1 VNERPFAGR
10 EQLAGVAGAAY
21 GPGRRLAGVE
31 RLRGGSKKGTYR
43 LRFADGG
50 TAILHL
56 WSAAENYWPG
66 QDPDAGT
73 VFADASGCGLFLANQ
88 RALESAGI
96 PVPRVEFADRSL
108 APYPAEFALVEDV
121 SGGKLEDL
129 LRRDPAAARGSLV
142 QLAGVLATMH
152 AVRGNQIGKIGTG
165 EGAPWPAEG
174 VAAERAGEGVAERI
188 VLERAVRDLGLAA
201 ARVRRVAAERERLEE
216 ATREL
221 AARVR
226 PRAEHR
232 LIHGELGPDHVLL
245 RADGAPVLIDI
256 EGAMFFDVEWEHA
269 FLAIRFGEDYR
280 WLAAGDLDEHRL
292 RFYTLALSLSL
303 IAGPLR
309 LLEGDYPDRSPFL
322 DIIEANTARALTF
335 LA

>member
-1 VNERPFAGR
+1 MA
-10 EQLAGVAGAAY
+10 
-21 GPGRRLAGVE
+21 
-31 RLRGGSKKGTYR
+31 RGGG
-43 LRFADGG
+43 
-50 TAILHL
+50 
-56 WSAAENYWPG
+56 WPG
-66 QDPDAGT
+66 LDTDAGT
-73 VFADASGCGLFLANQ
+73 VFADASGCGLFLASQ
-88 RALESAGI
+88 RALESAGV

-129 LRRDPAAARGSLV
+129 LRRDPVVARGSLV

-152 AVRGNQIGKIGTG
+152 AVRGNRIGKIGTG
-165 EGAPWPAEG
+165 EGAKWPAEDAG
-174 VAAERAGEGVAERI
+174 AAAERPGEGMAAERI

-201 ARVRRVAAERERLEE
+201 PRVGPVAAERERLEE
-216 ATREL
+216 VTRAL
-221 AARVR
+221 AAQVR

-232 LIHGELGPDHVLL
+232 LILGELGPDHVLL

-280 WLAAGDLDEHRL
+280 WLGADDLDEHRL

-309 LLEGDYPDRSPFL
+309 LLDGDYPDRSPFL
-322 DIIEANTARALTF
+322 DIIESNTARALTF